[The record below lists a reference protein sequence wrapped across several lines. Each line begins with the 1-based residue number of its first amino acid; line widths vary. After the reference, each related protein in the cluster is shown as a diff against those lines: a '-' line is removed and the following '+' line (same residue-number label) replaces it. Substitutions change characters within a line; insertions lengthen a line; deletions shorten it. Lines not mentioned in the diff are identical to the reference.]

1 MASPL
6 MTTESLGP
14 YGEFTNSREV
24 RLVRLLPAPIERV
37 WAFLTD
43 PEKRVTWLAAGP
55 MDVRIGGRVHLAFDN
70 NVLSNHEEPPQDY
83 KGARSHQFEGV
94 ITQCD
99 PPNLLSFTWQGG
111 SDVTFELVALGDETR
126 LVLIHRRLNHTD
138 ESVSVAAGW
147 HIHLAFL
154 NARLTCQEPP
164 PFWSNHA
171 RLEQEYAAR
180 LTAAPSDA
188 KPTPVVRLTRHFE
201 TAAERVFDAWL
212 NPDLIR
218 SWMYHPE
225 LGDQE
230 PPRVTV
236 DARVGGAF
244 SFLVHRHGQA
254 IDISGQ
260 YIEIDRPR
268 RLAFTWS
275 VNKAAA
281 SRVDLVFTPGDNTCD
296 LTLTHELHPDWADFV
311 SRTESGWKRL
321 TDSIAKLL

>member
-1 MASPL
+1 
-6 MTTESLGP
+6 MTNENLGA

-43 PEKRVTWLAAGP
+43 SEKRATWLASGP
-55 MDVRIGGRVHLAFDN
+55 MDLRLAGRVHLTFDFAG
-70 NVLSNHEEPPQDY
+70 SSGAETPPEHY
-83 KGARSHQFEGV
+83 KDCPSRQFEGV
-94 ITQCD
+94 ITQCE
-99 PPNLLSFTWQGG
+99 PPNLLGFTWHGG
-111 SDVTFELVALGDETR
+111 SDVTFELASLGDETR
-126 LVLIHRRLNHTD
+126 LAITHRHLNHTE

-147 HIHLAFL
+147 HVHAAQLL
-154 NARLTCQEPP
+154 ARLTGQEPP
-164 PFWSNHA
+164 PFWVNHA

-180 LTAAPSDA
+180 LATSPAGE
-188 KPTPVVRLTRHFE
+188 KPIPTVRLTRHFD
-201 TAAERVFDAWL
+201 TAAERVFDAWI

-230 PPRVTV
+230 PPRVEV

-254 IDISGQ
+254 VEIAGQ

-268 RLAFTWS
+268 LLVFTWS
-275 VNKAAA
+275 VNQSAA
-281 SRVDLVFTPGDNTCD
+281 SRVEIRIAPAGPACD
-296 LTLTHELHPDWADFV
+296 LTLTHELHPDWSDFV
-311 SRTESGWKRL
+311 ARTESGWKRL
-321 TDSIAKLL
+321 IDSIAKLL